1 MKELKKDL
9 FECIFDSNVDAICI
23 TTNAQYLKDG
33 TACMGGGCAR
43 VCADRWPQTSKN
55 LGLFLKSKNNV
66 PYLIGSIHQDG
77 NYTEPFVI
85 HSGEPYF
92 SLVKVKCYIFS
103 FPTIDQI
110 MDGAKLDLIE
120 KSSREMVNIADAMDL
135 TGILLPRP
143 GVGVGNL
150 PWKDV
155 KAVIEPI
162 LDDRFTVVSFEHE
175 EQ

>member
-1 MKELKKDL
+1 
-9 FECIFDSNVDAICI
+9 
-23 TTNAQYLKDG
+23 
-33 TACMGGGCAR
+33 
-43 VCADRWPQTSKN
+43 
-55 LGLFLKSKNNV
+55 
-66 PYLIGSIHQDG
+66 
-77 NYTEPFVI
+77 
-85 HSGEPYF
+85 
-92 SLVKVKCYIFS
+92 
-103 FPTIDQI
+103 